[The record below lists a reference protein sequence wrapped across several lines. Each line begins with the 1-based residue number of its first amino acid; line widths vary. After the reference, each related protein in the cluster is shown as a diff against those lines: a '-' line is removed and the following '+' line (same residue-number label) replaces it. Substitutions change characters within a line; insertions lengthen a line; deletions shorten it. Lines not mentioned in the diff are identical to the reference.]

1 MSDGSGAY
9 TVQSKSSDPLSKLLQ
24 QNTGHYKDTPISS
37 IFDLWQLTLSFWL
50 SLDAFTTMES
60 EICEK
65 CEQIKDASIQWQGGG
80 VSRPVQPYNF

>member
-1 MSDGSGAY
+1 VVVGGGEHLGHIQIPS

-50 SLDAFTTMES
+50 SLDAFTTIES

-65 CEQIKDASIQWQGGG
+65 CEQIKDGKGC
-80 VSRPVQPYNF
+80 N